1 MSNTWGALEWS
12 DGNWS
17 AQNDFT
23 VEVTGLS
30 ASSSLGTHSIELNT
44 IEPVTGQVATMSTG
58 QASVELVNNGWGAN
72 TWSFSE
78 WGQIGNIVTGQ
89 QATLTVASVTP
100 VIDVSFSVSG
110 ISSTTSIGSNSVT
123 INQTL
128 TPTGQTLTSSIGNA
142 DPAPDAMIV
151 GQSMTTSIG
160 SVTAEGIIEVGWGG
174 DSWGQNQW
182 GELNAPTVPV
192 TGASATITAGT
203 GTTVAAQATVSVT
216 GIESKVNVLGTN
228 FQRYSQDLSQSTYT
242 KRGNAT
248 ATANY
253 GIAPDGTKTSSLVDN
268 IQGNNTSGG
277 TYSDIY
283 SSYGTNYTTTGQALE
298 PSFWIKRVSGSS
310 TELFFSNPENASQGN
325 WTINFNSLST
335 TAWTRIDK
343 NHSAVTVENTYTS
356 SGSGNA
362 GSHFRVDSSSSV
374 DLSFEIWGI
383 QVEEGTAVSNYK
395 ATSASP
401 VDSILLAGTS
411 HVQAVTGVSMTS
423 QIGTEVINIGVP
435 VTGSTATMTAGQS
448 TIDPTYLIGEGWGR
462 DAYGNLGWGVNYSAL
477 PENGL
482 SAYLGLQGTNYF
494 KYSQT
499 FDNGYWQ
506 KLRSTVTADA
516 TTAPDGTTTAEQL
529 TQASGQT
536 SNGLV
541 QVSGAG
547 LSVTNTKTYTISIFA
562 KKGTNRNFL
571 MIKETMGRGTSS
583 SQWFNLNTG
592 AVGAVSPASG
602 SGLTSTISSV
612 GNGWYRCSIKFTADA
627 TRTGQCGF
635 IVSENDGTTSNTDD
649 QGFIYIWGAQF
660 EEASTASVY
669 KRTEAQ
675 PVSSEVSVT
684 ADANVTVSGLGMTST
699 FGVYSV
705 TANADLSITVAEHTM
720 TSSLGS
726 INLVQTTNETATGQ
740 SLTSSMGD
748 AGAGLFLVVPVTGSQ
763 ATISQGNTSLQ
774 QSTVEPATGQS
785 LTSSVG
791 TVTEI
796 PAQIVGVSGISMTA
810 TIGDEG
816 TASNANVSPT
826 GISLTASV
834 GSVNITAWS
843 EIDIGVTNI
852 WTEVDLAA

>member
-44 IEPVTGQVATMSTG
+44 IEPATGQVATMSTG

-110 ISSTTSIGSNSVT
+110 ISSTTSIGSNSVS

-203 GTTVAAQATVSVT
+203 GTTVAAQATVSPS
-216 GIESKVNVLGTN
+216 GISITPSIGSALG
-228 FQRYSQDLSQSTYT
+228 
-242 KRGNAT
+242 
-248 ATANY
+248 
-253 GIAPDGTKTSSLVDN
+253 
-268 IQGNNTSGG
+268 
-277 TYSDIY
+277 
-283 SSYGTNYTTTGQALE
+283 
-298 PSFWIKRVSGSS
+298 
-310 TELFFSNPENASQGN
+310 
-325 WTINFNSLST
+325 
-335 TAWTRIDK
+335 
-343 NHSAVTVENTYTS
+343 
-356 SGSGNA
+356 
-362 GSHFRVDSSSSV
+362 
-374 DLSFEIWGI
+374 
-383 QVEEGTAVSNYK
+383 
-395 ATSASP
+395 
-401 VDSILLAGTS
+401 GTS
-411 HVQAVTGVSMTS
+411 HTEAVTGVSMTS

-462 DAYGNLGWGVNYSAL
+462 DAWGNLGWGVNYSAL

-482 SAYLGLQGTNYF
+482 SAYLGYHGTNYH

-499 FDNGYWQ
+499 FDNAYWQ
-506 KLRSTVTADA
+506 KLRSSVTANSVV
-516 TTAPDGTTTAEQL
+516 APDGTTTGYTL

-536 SNGLV
+536 LVGKIQVQGGGLPV
-541 QVSGAG
+541 TSGE
-547 LSVTNTKTYTISIFA
+547 TYTISIHA
-562 KKGTNRNFL
+562 KKGTSNFVAISENL
-571 MIKETMGRGTSS
+571 IRGSS
-583 SQWFNLNTG
+583 NTAWFNLNTG
-592 AVGAVSPASG
+592 AVGAVSPSSG
-602 SGLTSTISSV
+602 SNITRAISDL
-612 GNGWYRCSIKFTADA
+612 GNGWYRCSITGTADA
-627 TRTGQCGF
+627 TRTGQVGYLVCQSDGS
-635 IVSENDGTTSNTDD
+635 SECTDNTDN
-649 QGFIYIWGAQF
+649 IYLWGAQF
-660 EEASTASVY
+660 EKSASASVY

-675 PVSSEVSVT
+675 QVSSEVSVT
-684 ADANVTVSGLGMTST
+684 ADANVTVSGFSMTST

-705 TANADLSITVAEHTM
+705 QADADISLTVAEHTM

-726 INLVQTTNETATGQ
+726 ISLTQTTNESVTGQ
-740 SLTSSMGD
+740 SLTSSIGD
-748 AGAGLFLVVPVTGSQ
+748 GEAGLFLVVPVTGSQ

-774 QSTVEPATGQS
+774 QSTVEPVTGQS

>member
-78 WGQIGNIVTGQ
+78 WGQVGQIVTGQ

-128 TPTGQTLTSSIGNA
+128 TLTGQTLTSSIGNA

-325 WTINFNSLST
+325 WTIDFNSLST

-343 NHSAVTVENTYTS
+343 NHSAVTVNNTYTS

-462 DAYGNLGWGVNYSAL
+462 DAYGNLGWGVNYSDL

-482 SAYLGLQGTNYF
+482 SAYLGLQGTNYH

-499 FDNGYWQ
+499 FDNAYWQ
-506 KLRSTVTADA
+506 KLRSSVTANSVV
-516 TTAPDGTTTAEQL
+516 APDGTKTGYTL
-529 TQASGQT
+529 TQQSGQT
-536 SNGLV
+536 LVGKV
-541 QVSGAG
+541 QVSGG
-547 LSVTNTKTYTISIFA
+547 GVPVTSGETYTISIHA
-562 KKGTNRNFL
+562 KKGTTNFVAL
-571 MIKETMGRGTSS
+571 SENLIRGSS
-583 SQWFNLNTG
+583 NTAWFNLNTG
-592 AVGAVSPASG
+592 AVGAVSPSSG
-602 SGLTSTISSV
+602 SNITRAISDL
-612 GNGWYRCSIKFTADA
+612 GNGWYRCSITGTADA
-627 TRTGQCGF
+627 TRTGQVGYLVCQSDGS
-635 IVSENDGTTSNTDD
+635 SECTSNTDN
-649 QGFIYIWGAQF
+649 IYIWGAQF
-660 EEASTASVY
+660 EKSASASVY

-740 SLTSSMGD
+740 SLTSSIGD
-748 AGAGLFLVVPVTGSQ
+748 GEAGLFLVVPVTGSQ

-826 GISLTASV
+826 GISLTAST
-834 GSVNITAWS
+834 GEVNITPWS
-843 EIDIGVTNI
+843 EIDIGVVNI
-852 WTEVDLAA
+852 WHEVDLAA